1 MTSTVSGLTTGPADP
16 PASRPPATPVTTA
29 SLSVRRLNLMRVG
42 YLFMGLGLVAVKWPL
57 LPQAHTLSL
66 YEGVTVCVLVAM
78 SLFALLGVRYPTKL
92 LPLLLLE
99 TAWKV
104 LWLSVVALPTAI
116 AGDLD
121 PATTTVLV
129 NCSFVVVI
137 AAVIPWRFTW
147 RRFVLEKGEPW
158 RAATHGARLDA

>member
-1 MTSTVSGLTTGPADP
+1 
-16 PASRPPATPVTTA
+16 
-29 SLSVRRLNLMRVG
+29 MRAG

-57 LPQAHTLSL
+57 LPEAHTLPL

-78 SLFALLGVRYPTKL
+78 SLFALLGVRYPAKL

-99 TAWKV
+99 TTWKV
-104 LWLSVVALPTAI
+104 LWLSVIALPTAI

-121 PATTTVLV
+121 AATTTVLV

-137 AAVIPWRFTW
+137 AAVIPWRYAW
-147 RRFVLEKGEPW
+147 RRYIVENGEPW
-158 RAATHGARLDA
+158 RTTPCGARLDA

>member
-1 MTSTVSGLTTGPADP
+1 MTTTTGSTTHTPTA
-16 PASRPPATPVTTA
+16 ASATG
-29 SLSVRRLNLMRVG
+29 LSVRRLNVMRAG

-57 LPQAHTLSL
+57 LPDAHTLPL

-99 TAWKV
+99 MTWKFI
-104 LWLSVVALPTAI
+104 WLAVVALPTAI

-121 PATTTVLV
+121 AATTDVLV
-129 NCSFVVVI
+129 NCTFVVVI
-137 AAVIPWRFTW
+137 VAAIPWRYAW
-147 RRFVLEKGEPW
+147 RRYLLEKGEPW
-158 RAATHGARLDA
+158 RATGTRAGWNA